1 MFAPLNKKIDD
12 LDKLFKRTN
21 ELFHLIAV
29 REARITKQA
38 SLTTNI
44 IPEK

>member
-12 LDKLFKRTN
+12 LYKLFKCAN
-21 ELFHLIAV
+21 ELFDIIAV
-29 REARITKQA
+29 KEARITKQV

>member
-12 LDKLFKRTN
+12 LDKLFKCTN
-21 ELFHLIAV
+21 ELFDIIAV

-44 IPEK
+44 IPGK

>member
-12 LDKLFKRTN
+12 LYQLFKCTN
-21 ELFHLIAV
+21 ELFDIIAV
-29 REARITKQA
+29 RQARITKQA